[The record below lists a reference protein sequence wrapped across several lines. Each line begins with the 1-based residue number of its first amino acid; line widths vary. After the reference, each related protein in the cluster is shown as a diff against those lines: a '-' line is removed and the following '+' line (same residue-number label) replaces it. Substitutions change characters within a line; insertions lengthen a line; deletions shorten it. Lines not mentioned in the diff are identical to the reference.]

1 MVTDTISDP
10 SSLSPSRII
19 GHPLGVST
27 YVGWVILVSQC
38 HLSSHCISH
47 FCLPCHQYVDLCS
60 TFPIWLV
67 YTADLDRPTFIFVM
81 VIECCSSLRVR
92 SYTCKSKPAGRCKA
106 WAILSWPIEVF
117 HHCMHVSN
125 SVKNL
130 FLPINTDIQAVKEY
144 ASLITI
150 FNHAVIFSWTMYSIS
165 LNYCKLHCWLHC
177 SAKTLFQI
185 YTYSRLMP
193 YFGTQLVH

>member
-10 SSLSPSRII
+10 SSLSPSQII

-27 YVGWVILVSQC
+27 YVGWVILVSKC

-117 HHCMHVSN
+117 FLHCMHVSN
-125 SVKNL
+125 SVKTCSYQSILTFKQLRNMHL
-130 FLPINTDIQAVKEY
+130 WSQVSIMP
-144 ASLITI
+144 
-150 FNHAVIFSWTMYSIS
+150 WYSVEQCI
-165 LNYCKLHCWLHC
+165 
-177 SAKTLFQI
+177 
-185 YTYSRLMP
+185 P
-193 YFGTQLVH
+193 LV